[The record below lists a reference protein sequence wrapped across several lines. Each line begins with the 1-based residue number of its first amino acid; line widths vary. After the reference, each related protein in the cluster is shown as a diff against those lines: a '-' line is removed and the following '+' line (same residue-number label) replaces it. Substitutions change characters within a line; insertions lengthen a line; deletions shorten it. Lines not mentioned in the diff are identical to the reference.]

1 MQLNLAH
8 TVAPSWANGPGARAV
23 LFLQGCSLGCKGCHN
38 PHTWDSSPKH
48 VREVAQV
55 IDWYK
60 SQPGLRGITLSGGE
74 PFEQAAP
81 LAIVCQ
87 AVHELGGDVV
97 AFSGFCHDELL
108 SEVRL
113 GARLLLANVDLLI
126 DGRYIASEPCTEPLR
141 GSQNQRLIFLSS
153 RICSDELTGIPRRE
167 WLGHED
173 RGHVSGFDIHHTAQL
188 LANWRVNKKERNR
201 P

>member
-38 PHTWDSSPKH
+38 PHTWDSAPKH
-48 VREVAQV
+48 LREVAQV
-55 IDWYK
+55 VDWYE

-74 PFEQAAP
+74 PFEQAEP
-81 LAIVCQ
+81 LASVCQ

-97 AFSGFCHDELL
+97 AFSGFYHDELL
-108 SEVRL
+108 SEVRR
-113 GARLLLANVDLLI
+113 GARALLANVDLLI
-126 DGRYIASEPCTEPLR
+126 DGRYIASEPCAEPLR

-153 RICSDELTGIPRRE
+153 RIRPDELAGIPRRE
-167 WLGHED
+167 WLGRGD
-173 RGHVSGFDIHHTAQL
+173 RGHVSGFDIHHTARL
-188 LANWRVNKKERNR
+188 LANWRVNRKEQNR